1 VEARQCGARDR
12 GALVIL
18 GLLNEETDVTVFGVT
33 ITAWLLGI
41 ALDILGVLA
50 GAGAVRGGKE

>member
-1 VEARQCGARDR
+1 
-12 GALVIL
+12 
-18 GLLNEETDVTVFGVT
+18 LLNEETDVTVFGVT

-41 ALDILGVLA
+41 ALDVLGVLA